1 MGISFDQTELKEV
14 NVNIQQTGQ
23 PQKKQKRRGRP
34 PKTQG
39 ESTSLHLTDDVA
51 LFKKLERRG
60 RPPKVQ
66 AGELTNAKK
75 SKLVVGKKNNN
86 QLKGKNVKKGPKSFQ
101 NRIPVA
107 LHHPDEGDLGY
118 IYLDLNCR
126 QGKYPGCAH
135 FAIRGGRTVSKTEYQ
150 LPVIVVVCNFS
161 KPHNSSI
168 VRLNHSDVDTLF
180 HEFEHALHSLLSRTA
195 LVVLVHDMV
204 QPGAYK

>member
-1 MGISFDQTELKEV
+1 MEAKCLDQTELKEV

-107 LHHPDEGDLGY
+107 LHHPDEVH
-118 IYLDLNCR
+118 I
-126 QGKYPGCAH
+126 H
-135 FAIRGGRTVSKTEYQ
+135 FYEYSQ
-150 LPVIVVVCNFS
+150 FCFI
-161 KPHNSSI
+161 
-168 VRLNHSDVDTLF
+168 
-180 HEFEHALHSLLSRTA
+180 E
-195 LVVLVHDMV
+195 
-204 QPGAYK
+204 